1 MLCFKPYKEKH
12 ASLPFIRFNKNIGLQ
27 IIYLLVEFLLE
38 INFVTVFE
46 ILIHLFHCVK
56 LTWFLLQFFLGTE
69 IDNFPPEITK
79 FFKGH

>member
-12 ASLPFIRFNKNIGLQ
+12 ASLPFIRFKKNIDLQ

-46 ILIHLFHCVK
+46 ILIHVFHRVK
-56 LTWFLLQFFLGTE
+56 LT
-69 IDNFPPEITK
+69 
-79 FFKGH
+79 

>member
-46 ILIHLFHCVK
+46 I
-56 LTWFLLQFFLGTE
+56 
-69 IDNFPPEITK
+69 
-79 FFKGH
+79 